1 MKTTVKIAT
10 MTLLL
15 IFAGTG
21 ITKAQIQRVAPVN
34 RPNAPLGYCMDIP
47 DLTQEQTVKITALN
61 DEHRATMD
69 QLRTEKYN
77 APDLYARNE
86 ADMKMLA
93 EMNSHMLKMEALLTD
108 AQKEYF
114 RANYTQGRTGVR
126 AYGGDPGYRNQ
137 GVGVRA
143 GTRGYGRGFNAPPAG
158 RGYGRGFNARPAG
171 RGYGRG
177 GYGPAGYYR

>member
-1 MKTTVKIAT
+1 MKTKMKIAA
-10 MTLLL
+10 MTFLL
-15 IFAGTG
+15 ILGGTA
-21 ITKAQIQRVAPVN
+21 ITKAQYGRVAPAN

-47 DLTQEQTVKITALN
+47 DLTEEQTVKITALN
-61 DEHRATMD
+61 DEHRAAMD

-93 EMNSHMLKMEALLTD
+93 EMNSHMLKMEALMTD
-108 AQKEYF
+108 TQKEYF
-114 RANYTQGRTGVR
+114 RANYTNGRTGVR
-126 AYGGDPGYRNQ
+126 AYGDAGYR
-137 GVGVRA
+137 
-143 GTRGYGRGFNAPPAG
+143 GRGAGMRAAG

-177 GYGPAGYYR
+177 GYGPGYR